1 MMKAFLLGCLMT
13 VALTFAVSAAPDD
26 GAQAQAAA
34 QAWLA
39 LVDGGK
45 YADSWT
51 QAAAAFRAQVDQNK
65 WVSQIK
71 PARDQFGPLVSRKPF
86 NVNLTKS
93 LPGAPDGDYA
103 ITRFQT
109 DFANKKQALET
120 VVMTLENG
128 QWRVGGYFIK

>member
-1 MMKAFLLGCLMT
+1 MKAFLLGCLMT
-13 VALTFAVSAAPDD
+13 LALTFSAAAAPD
-26 GAQAQAAA
+26 GAKAQVDA

-39 LVDGGK
+39 LIDSGK

-51 QAAAAFRAQVDQNK
+51 QAASAFRGQVDQNT
-65 WVSQIK
+65 WVTQVKS
-71 PARDQFGPLVSRKPF
+71 ARDQFGAVASRKDF

-109 DFANKKQALET
+109 DFANKKQAVET
-120 VVMTLENG
+120 VVMALENG
-128 QWRVGGYFIK
+128 QWRVAGYFIK